1 MTARGQKP
9 SGDGEEAGFVQV
21 LTVSK
26 AGRVCKSI
34 ERPAEN
40 RRQKAL

>member
-1 MTARGQKP
+1 MIAQGQKL

-34 ERPAEN
+34 ERPAVY
-40 RRQKAL
+40 RRGL